1 MKFSVQ
7 LSCDYPDPAYGG
19 KKLYAEMIEQA
30 VLADRL
36 GFDAV
41 SITEHHLINLLMMP
55 APLQFAVKIAAVT
68 ERVNI
73 ILGVAVLPLHDMRMY
88 AGELVCADIF
98 TDHRLLVGLGRGAFP
113 FETARM
119 GIPIDETLEK
129 FDESV
134 AVLQALLTEEEV
146 SWCGKYY
153 QFEPL
158 TVMPRPD
165 REIPF
170 LMSAVRPEAIYHSTR
185 KGFHIMTTPLA
196 GDHQYLLDQV
206 DAFDRGKS
214 ELGSAGEE
222 LTLSLS
228 RVSFLV
234 KDEADRRAKN
244 TIAHRYYGR
253 FDNIR
258 GSGEIHHGVIS
269 PLPRKVPIEE
279 TAENLLVCTP
289 SEMIDKLKVYESIG
303 VDRFILN
310 INFGNPQAEM
320 LECIENFAAQVMPH
334 FVADP
339 EPAAVRQVI

>member
-68 ERVNI
+68 ERVKI

-320 LECIENFAAQVMPH
+320 LECIEKFAAQVMPH

>member
-68 ERVNI
+68 ERVKI

-170 LMSAVRPEAIYHSTR
+170 LMSAVKPEAIYHSTR

-206 DAFDRGKS
+206 DAFNRGKS

-334 FVADP
+334 FVADS

>member
-68 ERVNI
+68 ERVKI

-228 RVSFLV
+228 RVSFLG
-234 KDEADRRAKN
+234 KDEADRRAKI

-320 LECIENFAAQVMPH
+320 LECSENFAAQVMPH
-334 FVADP
+334 FVAGP

>member
-19 KKLYAEMIEQA
+19 KQLYADMIEQA
-30 VLADRL
+30 LLADRL

-55 APLQFAVKIAAVT
+55 APLQFAVKIAGVT
-68 ERVNI
+68 DRVKI
-73 ILGVAVLPLHDMRMY
+73 ILGVAVLPLHDMRVY

-119 GIPIDETLEK
+119 GVPIDKTLEK
-129 FDESV
+129 FNESV
-134 AVLQALLTEEEV
+134 AVLQALLAEEEV

-165 REIPF
+165 RKIPL
-170 LMSAVRPEAIYHSTR
+170 LMSAVKPEAIYHSTR
-185 KGFHIMTTPLA
+185 RGFHIMTTPLA
-196 GDHQYLLDQV
+196 GDHQYMLDQV
-206 DAFDRGKS
+206 DAFNRGKS
-214 ELGSAGEE
+214 ELGPAGEG

>member
-19 KKLYAEMIEQA
+19 KQLYADMIEQA
-30 VLADRL
+30 LLADRL

-334 FVADP
+334 FVVDP

>member
-1 MKFSVQ
+1 
-7 LSCDYPDPAYGG
+7 
-19 KKLYAEMIEQA
+19 
-30 VLADRL
+30 
-36 GFDAV
+36 
-41 SITEHHLINLLMMP
+41 
-55 APLQFAVKIAAVT
+55 
-68 ERVNI
+68 
-73 ILGVAVLPLHDMRMY
+73 
-88 AGELVCADIF
+88 
-98 TDHRLLVGLGRGAFP
+98 
-113 FETARM
+113 
-119 GIPIDETLEK
+119 
-129 FDESV
+129 
-134 AVLQALLTEEEV
+134 
-146 SWCGKYY
+146 
-153 QFEPL
+153 
-158 TVMPRPD
+158 
-165 REIPF
+165 
-170 LMSAVRPEAIYHSTR
+170 
-185 KGFHIMTTPLA
+185 MTTTLA

-206 DAFDRGKS
+206 DAFNRGKS

-310 INFGNPQAEM
+310 INFGNSQAEM
-320 LECIENFAAQVMPH
+320 LECIENFATQVMPH
-334 FVADP
+334 FEVDTAS
-339 EPAAVRQVI
+339 ATVRQAI

>member
-68 ERVNI
+68 ERVKI

-206 DAFDRGKS
+206 DAFNRGKS

>member
-19 KKLYAEMIEQA
+19 KQLYADMIEQA
-30 VLADRL
+30 LLADRL
-36 GFDAV
+36 GFEAV

-68 ERVNI
+68 ERVKI

-206 DAFDRGKS
+206 DAFNRGKS

>member
-30 VLADRL
+30 VLAARL

-68 ERVNI
+68 ERVKI

-134 AVLQALLTEEEV
+134 AVLQALLTEEDV

>member
-19 KKLYAEMIEQA
+19 KQLYADMIEQA
-30 VLADRL
+30 LLADRL

-55 APLQFAVKIAAVT
+55 APLQFAVKIAGVT
-68 ERVNI
+68 ERVKI
-73 ILGVAVLPLHDMRMY
+73 ILGVAVLPLHDMRVY

-119 GIPIDETLEK
+119 GIPIDKTLEK

-134 AVLQALLTEEEV
+134 AVLQALLAEEEV

-165 REIPF
+165 HEIPL
-170 LMSAVRPEAIYHSTR
+170 LMSAVKPEAIYHSSR
-185 KGFHIMTTPLA
+185 RGFHIMTTPLA
-196 GDHQYLLDQV
+196 GDHQYMLDQV
-206 DAFDRGKS
+206 DAFNRGKS
-214 ELGSAGEE
+214 ELGPAGEG
-222 LTLSLS
+222 LTLTLS

-244 TIAHRYYGR
+244 NIAHHYYGR

-258 GSGEIHHGVIS
+258 GAGVMHHGVIS
-269 PLPRKVPIEE
+269 PLPRTVPIEE

-289 SEMIDKLKVYESIG
+289 SEMIDKLKVYESVG

-310 INFGNPQAEM
+310 INFGNSQAEM
-320 LECIENFAAQVMPH
+320 LECIENFATQVMPH
-334 FVADP
+334 FVVGTAP
-339 EPAAVRQVI
+339 VPVRQVI

>member
-68 ERVNI
+68 ERVKI

-206 DAFDRGKS
+206 DAFNRGKS

-234 KDEADRRAKN
+234 RDEADRRAKN

>member
-68 ERVNI
+68 ERVKI

>member
-68 ERVNI
+68 ERVKI

-196 GDHQYLLDQV
+196 GNHQYLLDQV

>member
-1 MKFSVQ
+1 
-7 LSCDYPDPAYGG
+7 
-19 KKLYAEMIEQA
+19 
-30 VLADRL
+30 
-36 GFDAV
+36 
-41 SITEHHLINLLMMP
+41 
-55 APLQFAVKIAAVT
+55 
-68 ERVNI
+68 
-73 ILGVAVLPLHDMRMY
+73 
-88 AGELVCADIF
+88 
-98 TDHRLLVGLGRGAFP
+98 
-113 FETARM
+113 
-119 GIPIDETLEK
+119 
-129 FDESV
+129 
-134 AVLQALLTEEEV
+134 
-146 SWCGKYY
+146 
-153 QFEPL
+153 
-158 TVMPRPD
+158 
-165 REIPF
+165 
-170 LMSAVRPEAIYHSTR
+170 
-185 KGFHIMTTPLA
+185 MTTPLA

>member
-68 ERVNI
+68 ERVKI

-206 DAFDRGKS
+206 DAFNRGKS

-234 KDEADRRAKN
+234 RDEADRRAKN

-334 FVADP
+334 IVADP

>member
-68 ERVNI
+68 ERVKI

-170 LMSAVRPEAIYHSTR
+170 LMSAVKPEAIYHSTR

-206 DAFDRGKS
+206 DAFNRGKS

>member
-68 ERVNI
+68 ERVKI

-170 LMSAVRPEAIYHSTR
+170 LMSAVKPEAIYHSTR